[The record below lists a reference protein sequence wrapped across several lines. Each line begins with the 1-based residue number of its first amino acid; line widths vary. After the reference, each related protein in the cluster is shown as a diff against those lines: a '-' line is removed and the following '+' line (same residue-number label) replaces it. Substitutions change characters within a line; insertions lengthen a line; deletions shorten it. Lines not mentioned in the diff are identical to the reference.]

1 MHKQI
6 GPGLLESAY
15 HSCLTREFTLNAL
28 RFSRDVSVPILYKGS
43 TVDCAYRADFVV
55 EDELLLELKSV
66 DRMQPIHQAQLLTY
80 LRLLK
85 LRQGL
90 LINFN
95 VSRLVEGV
103 RSQLL

>member
-43 TVDCAYRADFVV
+43 TVDCAYRADFVRSNRLRTPEERKLLV
-55 EDELLLELKSV
+55 EEGKKIAVVEAQGSLYFGSTE
-66 DRMQPIHQAQLLTY
+66 QLL
-80 LRLLK
+80 RK
-85 LRQGL
+85 LRQG
-90 LINFN
+90 
-95 VSRLVEGV
+95 GG
-103 RSQLL
+103 